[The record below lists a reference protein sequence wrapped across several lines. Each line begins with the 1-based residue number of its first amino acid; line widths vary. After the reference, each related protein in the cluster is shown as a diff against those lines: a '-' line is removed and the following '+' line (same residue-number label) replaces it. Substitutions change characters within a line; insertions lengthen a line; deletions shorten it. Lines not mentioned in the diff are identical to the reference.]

1 MKNLLLLSI
10 ILLSSWG
17 CMNAPGMPGYI
28 YISESKF
35 DNTKQIEIEPAW
47 LWNSEIKLSLMKNSK
62 MEEDEIIL
70 TAIVKGAHL
79 ISKDKSIHFNIDGEK
94 ISFKSIDNFTD
105 IETSP
110 GLYNSVASIPASNWS
125 SKRYLVT
132 KDFITKIVDANK
144 VWVRIDLDKTY
155 IEGEFSK
162 DAPTTAKKPFKSF
175 MDSINTW

>member
-1 MKNLLLLSI
+1 MKNLLLVSI

-79 ISKDKSIHFNIDGEK
+79 ISKDKSI
-94 ISFKSIDNFTD
+94 
-105 IETSP
+105 
-110 GLYNSVASIPASNWS
+110 PA
-125 SKRYLVT
+125 
-132 KDFITKIVDANK
+132 
-144 VWVRIDLDKTY
+144 
-155 IEGEFSK
+155 
-162 DAPTTAKKPFKSF
+162 
-175 MDSINTW
+175 